1 MPEEVCQV
9 HRACGQDWQVVE
21 KEEDKLPICSSITA
35 YRQFLCGERS
45 NFALRKSRKRLVKK
59 PNSVFLGAFRLWAQ
73 AEALLIKNKRR
84 GAEARRNEK

>member
-59 PNSVFLGAFRLWAQ
+59 PNSVFLGAFRYGPKRKHS
-73 AEALLIKNKRR
+73 LIKNKRR
-84 GAEARRNEK
+84 GAKARRNEK

>member
-35 YRQFLCGERS
+35 YRQFLCGDRS
-45 NFALRKSRKRLVKK
+45 NFALR
-59 PNSVFLGAFRLWAQ
+59 NLGDGW
-73 AEALLIKNKRR
+73 
-84 GAEARRNEK
+84 

>member
-45 NFALRKSRKRLVKK
+45 NFALAIGWKKSGCGCFSFMGPSGSIR
-59 PNSVFLGAFRLWAQ
+59 
-73 AEALLIKNKRR
+73 
-84 GAEARRNEK
+84 

>member
-45 NFALRKSRKRLVKK
+45 NFALRKSRKRLVKNRTRFFWVLFVYG
-59 PNSVFLGAFRLWAQ
+59 P
-73 AEALLIKNKRR
+73 KRKHTS
-84 GAEARRNEK
+84 N

>member
-45 NFALRKSRKRLVKK
+45 NFALAIGWKIWLRVLFVYGPSEEY
-59 PNSVFLGAFRLWAQ
+59 F
-73 AEALLIKNKRR
+73 ELIIDN
-84 GAEARRNEK
+84 